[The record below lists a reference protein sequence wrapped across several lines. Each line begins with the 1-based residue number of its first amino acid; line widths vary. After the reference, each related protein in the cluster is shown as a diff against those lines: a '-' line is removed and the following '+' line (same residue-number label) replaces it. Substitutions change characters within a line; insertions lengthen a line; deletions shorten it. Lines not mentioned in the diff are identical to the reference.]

1 VPPTGFPQ
9 AEASPTV
16 FANELDS
23 RSLKSG
29 SDRLNSLL
37 GDLTPFFFKIDH
49 G

>member
-1 VPPTGFPQ
+1 VAPTWFSQ

-16 FANELDS
+16 LVNKLDS
-23 RSLKSG
+23 RLLKSG

-37 GDLTPFFFKIDH
+37 GNLTPLFFKIDH